1 MTPAGSGATG
11 AACAFPDMAAKIKPA
26 TAIANTVR
34 NIRSSLF
41 LTFRP
46 QPLVGSELAAISH
59 ELQGISVVPVGPS
72 WNRRGM
78 MQTDGRFDHF

>member
-1 MTPAGSGATG
+1 MFLPISDVS
-11 AACAFPDMAAKIKPA
+11 AAA
-26 TAIANTVR
+26 
-34 NIRSSLF
+34 
-41 LTFRP
+41 
-46 QPLVGSELAAISH
+46 LVGSELAAISH